1 MLNVPAS
8 FPAVPVIVGAI
19 IAVVGWPLT
28 AWFAYRLGLRSHRVR
43 MEWDAQQAKK
53 SVHRKFIE
61 SANRFRE
68 NVSISE
74 HRDTWVDFF
83 KDNAAQL
90 VSDYET
96 IRGDLRWSEKKRM
109 DEAMNSI
116 RRFASMNRE

>member
-1 MLNVPAS
+1 
-8 FPAVPVIVGAI
+8 
-19 IAVVGWPLT
+19 
-28 AWFAYRLGLRSHRVR
+28 

-116 RRFASMNRE
+116 RRFASMNREEICTTCRNDSELFDALKKFPEA